1 MRLTAAVNPRD
12 AVRSSEGYER
22 TPRTSSLDPSGNRRK
37 GETFCKRGRGCY
49 FDAMFGKSEPF
60 ASSPLSHLG
69 ADAKTTLQD
78 KQSERDDRELRI
90 DKVGVR
96 GMRFPIQIRDKERTL
111 QNTIATIGMYVDLPK
126 EFKGTHM
133 SRFVEVL
140 HAHGNVVHVENITD
154 ILYAMQ
160 QKLNSHTAHLEME
173 FPFFLTKRAPVSGLE
188 GIMDYTARFD
198 ATACG
203 KEIDFVLGVQAGVT
217 TLCPCSRAI
226 SKYGAHN
233 QRGLVTVQIRSK
245 RAIWIEDLISLVESS
260 ASSELYSLLKR
271 RDEKAVTERAYEN
284 PVFVEDLVRNVVL
297 RLNAHPDVTWYK
309 VEAEN
314 FESIHNHNAYACIE
328 KG

>member
-1 MRLTAAVNPRD
+1 
-12 AVRSSEGYER
+12 
-22 TPRTSSLDPSGNRRK
+22 
-37 GETFCKRGRGCY
+37 
-49 FDAMFGKSEPF
+49 MFGKVRTLG
-60 ASSPLSHLG
+60 SPS
-69 ADAKTTLQD
+69 AKSGLEGKLPLQD
-78 KQSERDDRELRI
+78 KQSEPDHRQLRI

-96 GMRFPIQIRDKERTL
+96 GLRFPIQIRDKERAL

-140 HAHGNVVHVENITD
+140 NAHGHVVHVENITE

-160 QKLNSHTAHLEME
+160 EKLKSHTAHLEME
-173 FPFFLTKRAPVSGLE
+173 FPFFRVKKAPVSGRE
-188 GIMDYTARFD
+188 GMMDYTARFD

-203 KEIDFVLGVQAGVT
+203 KEIDFVLGVQVGVT

-226 SKYGAHN
+226 SSYGAHN
-233 QRGLVTVQIRSK
+233 QRGLVTVQIRSTQ
-245 RAIWIEDLISLVESS
+245 AIWIEDLIAMVESS

-271 RDEKAVTERAYEN
+271 QDEKAVTERAFEN
-284 PVFVEDLVRNVVL
+284 PVFVEDLVRNVVVQL
-297 RLNAHPDVTWYK
+297 MAHPQVTWYK